1 MRILAIETATEACSV
16 ALFDDGVPLEEN
28 WITRGGS
35 EDFAGLVRYRDDYQ
49 PGAIRYDVGERSNF
63 VMLPMLEAALT
74 QVLEWG
80 PATIAAHTAALT
92 RDTVP
97 ALRAQEKKD
106 RDTLV
111 RDDLKEMRDSDLWIY
126 NDVDKGFEL
135 ARKTS
140 RPLLIVFR

>member
-1 MRILAIETATEACSV
+1 MTRTLTLCLLLAATWP
-16 ALFDDGVPLEEN
+16 LPVP
-28 WITRGGS
+28 T
-35 EDFAGLVRYRDDYQ
+35 
-49 PGAIRYDVGERSNF
+49 
-63 VMLPMLEAALT
+63 
-74 QVLEWG
+74 
-80 PATIAAHTAALT
+80 
-92 RDTVP
+92 
-97 ALRAQEKKD
+97 LRAQEKKD